1 MWAFT
6 AITASAMNN
15 SVFILI
21 FLMVW
26 WGIYFSSIVMRVL
39 RSLGKDA
46 LYYTQFVRWMI
57 FYSLLCAVA
66 GTVFEV
72 LWSGMDMFEHT
83 GKPEVKFFF
92 GLVPSWLPGLYMYG
106 AFVACLLTIYMG
118 LC

>member
-1 MWAFT
+1 
-6 AITASAMNN
+6 
-15 SVFILI
+15 
-21 FLMVW
+21 
-26 WGIYFSSIVMRVL
+26 MRVL

-46 LYYTQFVRWMI
+46 LYYTQFVLWML
-57 FYSLLCAVA
+57 FYSLLCAAVSE
-66 GTVFEV
+66 TVFEV

-118 LC
+118 LS